1 MAKFTGCYWS
11 IKDLDES
18 GKTKNDI
25 VLHAMNLY
33 KQKCGKAFVLKHCKL
48 LLKYYSRFA
57 VIFIGKQKVGGFD
70 LLAPNL
76 LSVDRRDLFSP
87 NGEAFPIE
95 STPTQIRPQCANS
108 SKAEHLNI
116 KVKEQVL
123 RVNAKTTI
131 DFVAVKLKKN

>member
-33 KQKCGKAFVLKHCKL
+33 KQKCGKAFVLKHCRL
-48 LLKYYSRFA
+48 LLKNYPRFA
-57 VIFIGKQKVGGFD
+57 AIFIGKRKVGGFD
-70 LLAPNL
+70 LPPPNL

-87 NGEAFPIE
+87 NGEALPTE
-95 STPTQIRPQCANS
+95 STPTQIRPQGAKS

-131 DFVAVKLKKN
+131 DLLLLK